1 MTNREKAE
9 ARANEIDQIILDTV
23 KSGRSF
29 RVEAGAGAGKT
40 YSLEH
45 VIDWLDRG
53 KKTEYL
59 RKGQSVACI
68 TYTNAAVDVIK
79 ERLSENSFIKPS
91 TIHTFAWNLMR
102 QFQSALI
109 ALIESLEI
117 LPKRTRESEDIV
129 RATEIKKVNYTL
141 GVRYFEDGVSYLQ
154 HDDVIKLFVGML
166 DKPRFRMILTKKFPI
181 ILIDEYQDSFKSIM
195 DQFVRFFIDKEVG
208 PQIGLF
214 GDSWQTIYGSQ
225 GACGL
230 VENDHLVVIKK
241 EANFRS
247 QAVIVDALN
256 EMRPKLPQLTASDEN
271 DGRIIIITTNGFAG
285 HRVAKGYYKDE
296 LVDDVLFDCI
306 NNTIEKLST
315 LGWGSDTTK
324 KLMLTHK
331 MLAKE
336 QGYADILD
344 VLGDHFKNIDDEHL
358 LFFRNKVEPIYEA
371 LMTNDSKKLFD
382 ALGVERRPFQNKADR
397 QRWLKLREALSD
409 ARESTIYDVLKVIQ
423 NSMLIDP
430 SDKIAYWIDKYEA
443 SEGKE
448 LYHGK
453 PIASLYSIPYQQVLK
468 ALDFLKPEAEFAT
481 DHGVKGEQYENVFM
495 VMGRGWNDY
504 KFDQLLY
511 VNPATLKAEKDIKAY
526 TRVRNLFYV
535 CCSRPE
541 KRLAILITVPVNAS
555 FKAYLENIFGLD
567 NIMEYTDF
575 MKL

>member
-1 MTNREKAE
+1 MTNRERAE
-9 ARANEIDQIILDTV
+9 ACANEIDQSILDTV

-91 TIHTFAWNLMR
+91 TIHTFAWNLMS

-117 LPKRTRESEDIV
+117 LPKRTRDSEDIV
-129 RATEIKKVNYTL
+129 RVTEIKKVNYTL

-247 QAVIVDALN
+247 QAVIVNALN
-256 EMRPKLPQLTASDEN
+256 KIRPELPQLTASDEN

-315 LGWGSDTTK
+315 LGWESDTTK

-336 QGYADILD
+336 QGYANILD

-382 ALGVERRPFQNKADR
+382 ALEVERKPFQNKADR

-409 ARESTIYDVLKVIQ
+409 TRERTIYDVLKVIQ
-423 NSMLIDP
+423 NSMLIDLP
-430 SDKIAYWIDKYEA
+430 DKIEYWIDKYEI

-495 VMGRGWNDY
+495 VMGRGWNEY

-511 VNPATLKAEKDIKAY
+511 VNPASLRAEKDINAY

-541 KRLAILITVPVNAS
+541 KRLAILITVPVNAG